1 MSREHGGFI
10 ESTIDAANIPI
21 IRNERDVYR
30 AKHPLVDEEAEAASN
45 EHDRRVSA
53 LLAQRDREQ
62 NLRDNRWAAFQIA
75 IHNLP
80 LTPEQITA
88 RVQQLFAPSME
99 PTPAEKSEE
108 ATTISASIAE
118 ESDRSMTLPNG

>member
-80 LTPEQITA
+80 MTPEQIA
-88 RVQQLFAPSME
+88 VRVQQLFAPSTE
-99 PTPAEKSEE
+99 PEPAEKIGEA
-108 ATTISASIAE
+108 ATTSPTE
-118 ESDRSMTLPNG
+118 